1 MRARQVGITDTTLR
15 DGHQSLWATRMH
27 TSEMIPV
34 LELMDSI
41 GFHSLECWG
50 GATFDA
56 SLRFLDEDPWERLRL
71 IKKHVARTPLQMLL
85 RGQNIVGYRHYGD
98 DIVRRFVYKAAE
110 NGMDVFRVFD
120 ALNDIRNYETA
131 AAAIKETGKHF
142 QGAVVYTISPV
153 HSLDHYV
160 DVAHKLVDMGADSI
174 CIKDMAALLSPF
186 YAEQL
191 VGRLKAEL
199 KVPIQLHCHYI
210 GGLAPMTYLK
220 AIEAGVDV
228 IDTATVPLAFGNS
241 QPATEMVVSA
251 LTGTPYDSG
260 LDLEK
265 LFEMAKYFEKVRIE
279 GGWDRGVTSLTHMQV
294 YSHQVPGGMIS
305 NLESQL
311 KEQGALDRLPEVL
324 EEIPIVR
331 AEVGFPP
338 LVTPMSQIVGTQ
350 AVLNVLSGR
359 RWHIVPD
366 EMKQYLRGKYGAAP
380 GPVSQEVLSRVLEG
394 EEPIGVRPADLVD
407 ETLEQYRA
415 EIGEL
420 ARSEEDLLSYA
431 LFPQT
436 ARLYLERHH
445 VGPESDVFGVHD
457 RFLSSQ
463 PGRGAARAE
472 RRPRQGHPRHDRG
485 ERGGRGRD
493 RRGRPQDHRAQ
504 GRPRAGGRGGA
515 GGAAAG
521 RGGRAGGRRRGLQR
535 LSPRQ
540 VQVGGD
546 VLPLALAADAGVRRG
561 GRRRRGRPDALHP
574 RDDEDDERA
583 HRRRGRRGPPDP
595 RGERRDRAVRPA
607 ALRHRTRLR
616 RGSRRPAWPRPARVA
631 SRRVATPSS
640 CCTRPT

>member
-1 MRARQVGITDTTLR
+1 MRARQVRITDTTLR
-15 DGHQSLWATRMH
+15 DGHQSLWATRMR
-27 TSEMIPV
+27 TSEMIPI

-120 ALNDIRNYETA
+120 ALNDIRNFETA

-265 LFEMAKYFEKVRIE
+265 LFEMAKYFEKVRH
-279 GGWDRGVTSLTHMQV
+279 GGRLGPRRHLAHAHAGVLA
-294 YSHQVPGGMIS
+294 PGARRHDQQPR
-305 NLESQL
+305 EPA
-311 KEQGALDRLPEVL
+311 QGAERARPPARGARGDPHRARRGRLPAAGHADEPDRRHAGGAQRALGPALAHRAGRDEAV
-324 EEIPIVR
+324 PARQVR
-331 AEVGFPP
+331 RR
-338 LVTPMSQIVGTQ
+338 
-350 AVLNVLSGR
+350 SGPR
-359 RWHIVPD
+359 VA
-366 EMKQYLRGKYGAAP
+366 RGAHA
-380 GPVSQEVLSRVLEG
+380 
-394 EEPIGVRPADLVD
+394 
-407 ETLEQYRA
+407 RA
-415 EIGEL
+415 
-420 ARSEEDLLSYA
+420 R
-431 LFPQT
+431 
-436 ARLYLERHH
+436 
-445 VGPESDVFGVHD
+445 
-457 RFLSSQ
+457 
-463 PGRGAARAE
+463 GRGAHRRA
-472 RRPRQGHPRHDRG
+472 P
-485 ERGGRGRD
+485 
-493 RRGRPQDHRAQ
+493 
-504 GRPRAGGRGGA
+504 GRPR
-515 GGAAAG
+515 
-521 RGGRAGGRRRGLQR
+521 RRDARGL
-535 LSPRQ
+535 
-540 VQVGGD
+540 
-546 VLPLALAADAGVRRG
+546 
-561 GRRRRGRPDALHP
+561 
-574 RDDEDDERA
+574 
-583 HRRRGRRGPPDP
+583 P
-595 RGERRDRAVRPA
+595 RGDRRPGALGGGPAQLRALPADRARLPRA
-607 ALRHRTRLR
+607 PPHRSGVGRLR
-616 RGSRRPAWPRPARVA
+616 RARPLPELAGRAPTCSSRAPTA
-631 SRRVATPSS
+631 SRTSS
-640 CCTRPT
+640 A

>member
-1 MRARQVGITDTTLR
+1 MRARPVGITDTTLR

-27 TSEMIPV
+27 TAEMIPG

-41 GFHSLECWG
+41 GFRSLECWG

-71 IKKHVARTPLQMLL
+71 IKKHVVRTPLQMLL
-85 RGQNIVGYRHYGD
+85 RAQNLVGYRHYGD
-98 DIVRRFVYKAAE
+98 DIVRRFVDKAAE
-110 NGMDVFRVFD
+110 NGVDVFRVFD
-120 ALNDIRNYETA
+120 ALNDIRNYECA

-153 HSLDHYV
+153 HSLDHYL
-160 DVAHKLVDMGADSI
+160 DVARQLVDMGADSI

-186 YAEQL
+186 YAEVL
-191 VGRLKAEL
+191 VGRLKQEL
-199 KVPIQLHCHYI
+199 DVPVQLHCHYI

-265 LFEMAKYFEKVRIE
+265 LFEMAKYFEKVRQD

-311 KEQGALDRLPEVL
+311 KEQNALDRLPEVL
-324 EEIPIVR
+324 QEIPVVR

-338 LVTPMSQIVGTQ
+338 LVTPLSQIVGTQ

-366 EMKQYLRGKYGAAP
+366 EMKQYLRGRYGATP
-380 GPVSQEVLSRVLEG
+380 GPVSREVLARVLEG

-407 ETLEQYRA
+407 ETLDDYRE

-420 ARSEEDLLSYA
+420 ARSDEDLLSYA
-431 LFPQT
+431 LFPKT

-445 VGPESDVFGVHD
+445 VGPESDVFQIHD
-457 RFLSSQ
+457 RFLRSQ
-463 PGRGAARAE
+463 PGAEVLDQQADRIRDILSMIEESEVDEVMVEEGDLRITVRKGGAE
-472 RRPRQGHPRHDRG
+472 PGV
-485 ERGGRGRD
+485 
-493 RRGRPQDHRAQ
+493 
-504 GRPRAGGRGGA
+504 AGGPPA
-515 GGAAAG
+515 SAPAAAAAPQAVDTPTDEASANG
-521 RGGRAGGRRRGLQR
+521 YHLVKSKWVATFYR
-535 LSPRQ
+535 SPSPQ
-540 VQVGGD
+540 APAFVEVGD
-546 VLPLALAADAGVRRG
+546 VVEQGATLCILEMMKMMNELTADVAGVVREI
-561 GRRRRGRPDALHP
+561 LV
-574 RDDEDDERA
+574 EN
-583 HRRRGRRGPPDP
+583 
-595 RGERRDRAVRPA
+595 GETVQYGQPLFAIEA
-607 ALRHRTRLR
+607 AT
-616 RGSRRPAWPRPARVA
+616 
-631 SRRVATPSS
+631 
-640 CCTRPT
+640 

>member
-1 MRARQVGITDTTLR
+1 MRARQVRITDTTLR
-15 DGHQSLWATRMH
+15 DGHQSLWATRMR
-27 TSEMIPV
+27 TPEMIPI
-34 LELMDSI
+34 LELMDEI
-41 GFHSLECWG
+41 GYQSLECWG

-71 IKKHVARTPLQMLL
+71 IKKHVVRTPLQMLL
-85 RGQNIVGYRHYGD
+85 RGQNVVGYRHYGD

-120 ALNDIRNYETA
+120 ALNDIRNFETA
-131 AAAIKETGKHF
+131 AEAIKETGKHF

-160 DVAHKLVDMGADSI
+160 DVAHRLVDMGADSI
-174 CIKDMAALLSPF
+174 CIKDMAALLSPY

-191 VGRLKAEL
+191 IGRLKAEL
-199 KVPIQLHCHYI
+199 SVPVQLHCHYI

-241 QPATEMVVSA
+241 QPATEMVVTA
-251 LTGTPYDSG
+251 LIGTPYDTG

-265 LFEMAKYFEKVRIE
+265 LFEIAKYFEKVRQE
-279 GGWDRGVTSLTHMQV
+279 GGWERGVTSLTHMQV

-311 KEQGALDRLPEVL
+311 REQSALDRLPEVL

-331 AEVGFPP
+331 AEIGFPP

-380 GPVSQEVLSRVLEG
+380 GPVSREVVERVLDG
-394 EEPIGVRPADLVD
+394 EQPIGVRPADLVD
-407 ETLEQYRA
+407 ETLEDYRD

-431 LFPQT
+431 LFPAT
-436 ARLYLERHH
+436 ARAYLERHH
-445 VGPESDVFGVHD
+445 LGPESDVFGVHD

-463 PGRGAARAE
+463 PGAALLEKASDRIKDILSLVEKSEADEVVIEEGDLKISVRKAGAAPAAVAA
-472 RRPRQGHPRHDRG
+472 P
-485 ERGGRGRD
+485 
-493 RRGRPQDHRAQ
+493 
-504 GRPRAGGRGGA
+504 
-515 GGAAAG
+515 AAA
-521 RGGRAGGRRRGLQR
+521 AAAA
-535 LSPRQ
+535 P
-540 VQVGGD
+540 
-546 VLPLALAADAGVRRG
+546 AAADAGMDGQHVVR
-561 GRRRRGRPDALHP
+561 
-574 RDDEDDERA
+574 
-583 HRRRGRRGPPDP
+583 
-595 RGERRDRAVRPA
+595 
-607 ALRHRTRLR
+607 
-616 RGSRRPAWPRPARVA
+616 SKW
-631 SRRVATPSS
+631 VATFYRSPSPQAPAFVDVGDAVEAGQTL
-640 CCTRPT
+640 CILEMMKMMNELTADVAGVIREILVENGDTVQYGQPLFVIAPA